1 MTILIASEFQGISPA
16 KNRALMITHPTGPTG
31 VPWAGCY
38 GSELETEAW
47 LFTQI
52 FIIQMHRDH
61 AGKTVS

>member
-38 GSELETEAW
+38 GSELETEA
-47 LFTQI
+47 
-52 FIIQMHRDH
+52 
-61 AGKTVS
+61 